1 METRPKNAAEIAWD
15 RDRLIERVDEA
26 IVPLAALAE
35 EWRNYEGD
43 CFVSTMLRCIRVID
57 QIECAHLMVKRDQVG
72 DQYDPTTCSRERYE
86 YMPAKYTTEA
96 RSVLDRA
103 DAVAE
108 AILCATPQ
116 PG

>member
-26 IVPLAALAE
+26 IVPLAAMAE
-35 EWRNYEGD
+35 EWRSYEGD

-72 DQYDPTTCSRERYE
+72 DKYSPDTCSRERYE
-86 YMPAKYTTEA
+86 NMPAKYTTEA

-108 AILCATPQ
+108 AMVRDDRN
-116 PG
+116 

>member
-15 RDRLIERVDEA
+15 RDQLIECFDEA

-35 EWRNYEGD
+35 EWRDLDGD
-43 CFVSTMLRCIRVID
+43 CYLSTMMRCMRVINH
-57 QIECAHLMVKRDQVG
+57 IECAHRMFKRDQVG
-72 DQYDPTTCSRERYE
+72 DKYSPTTCSRERYE
-86 YMPAKYTTEA
+86 NMPAKYTTEA

-108 AILCATPQ
+108 AMVRDDRN
-116 PG
+116 